1 MVNKY
6 LSKSIYITEEYQEV
20 FEKLK
25 EYAQEIDRSQSYV
38 VCEAV
43 REFLKRE
50 WEKEVEKLKK
60 V

>member
-6 LSKSIYITEEYQEV
+6 LLKSIYITEEYIEV
-20 FEKLK
+20 FEKLE

-43 REFLKRE
+43 REFM
-50 WEKEVEKLKK
+50 EKVLNENRKYIKS
-60 V
+60 

>member
-6 LSKSIYITEEYQEV
+6 LSKSIYITEEYIEV
-20 FEKLK
+20 FKKLE

-43 REFLKRE
+43 REFM
-50 WEKEVEKLKK
+50 EKVLNENRKYIKS
-60 V
+60 

>member
-43 REFLKRE
+43 REYM
-50 WEKEVEKLKK
+50 EKVLNENRKYIKS
-60 V
+60 